1 LLYNIII
8 LYKMNSGNIIAIIAL
23 VAGVGMYLSTVG
35 GSSTNAQSGGKTFKR
50 RSNKRHRRKTLST
63 KK

>member
-1 LLYNIII
+1 
-8 LYKMNSGNIIAIIAL
+8 MNSGNIIAIIAL

>member
-1 LLYNIII
+1 
-8 LYKMNSGNIIAIIAL
+8 MNSGNIIAIVAL

-35 GSSTNAQSGGKTFKR
+35 GGSPTTTQTGGKTFKR
-50 RSNKRHRRKTLST
+50 HRNKRHRRKTLST